1 MCRPLAVPTGWGS
14 AVYAAGVRAGQTVVI
29 YGCGGVGAN
38 AVQGAA
44 HAGAARVVVVDPVP
58 FKREMAKVFGAT
70 HTFGSHEEAL
80 PFVNQATWGQ
90 LADHAI
96 VTVGVSSSEVVNQ
109 AASIIGKTGSVNLVS
124 VGRAEEHQI
133 AMNGKTVR
141 SRYRLDQVNEGY
153 SDMLAGKNIR
163 GVIEHPS
170 PERNAGVSIV
180 RDGKIVAVREY
191 TGTQHAAQI
200 FFPYYS
206 CCGAV
211 RPFCP
216 EHRAGL

>member
-29 YGCGGVGAN
+29 YGCGGVGAD

-133 AMNGKTVR
+133 AMNCKTVR
-141 SRYRLDQVNEGY
+141 GYQQRIQGVLGGNTNPLSDIPRLLRLYDEGQLKLNELITSRYRLDQVNEGY

-163 GVIEHPS
+163 GVIEHP
-170 PERNAGVSIV
+170 
-180 RDGKIVAVREY
+180 
-191 TGTQHAAQI
+191 
-200 FFPYYS
+200 
-206 CCGAV
+206 
-211 RPFCP
+211 
-216 EHRAGL
+216 